1 MLLMAE
7 KDIRRG
13 IYHEIYQYAKAN
25 NNYMKYYNG
34 NKESSHHKY

>member
-13 IYHEIYQYAKAN
+13 IYQYAKPN
-25 NNYMKYYNG
+25 NNYIKYYNG